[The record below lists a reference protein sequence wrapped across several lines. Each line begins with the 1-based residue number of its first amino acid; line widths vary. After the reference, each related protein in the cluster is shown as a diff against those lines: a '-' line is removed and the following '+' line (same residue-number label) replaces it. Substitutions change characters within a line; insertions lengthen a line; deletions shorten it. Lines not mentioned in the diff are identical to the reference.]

1 MIYVIS
7 DIHGCFEEFKSLLK
21 QIHFSSSD
29 ELYLLGDFI
38 DRGPEPIKLIQFI
51 MLYPNIYPI
60 LGNHEYMAMKILSK
74 LDLEITENT
83 VDILTTNDIQG
94 YLYWMQDG
102 GEQTANQFRKLDK
115 EDREDILDYLNEC
128 SLYEDLYRN
137 GNRFVLVHAGI
148 NNFDENKPLYIYE
161 PEDFIFIRPD
171 YEKRYFS
178 DEHTYLLTGHTPTF
192 CIREDRKKIVF
203 EQNGHIAIDC
213 GCVFGGMLAAFCL
226 DTGESFYVEG
236 KVYA

>member
-94 YLYWMQDG
+94 YLYWMQESRQQISFENWIKKTEKIFLIISMNAVCMKIYIEMETG
-102 GEQTANQFRKLDK
+102 LFWFMQVLIILMKINHCIFMNQKILSLS
-115 EDREDILDYLNEC
+115 DRIMKK
-128 SLYEDLYRN
+128 
-137 GNRFVLVHAGI
+137 GI
-148 NNFDENKPLYIYE
+148 FQMNI
-161 PEDFIFIRPD
+161 
-171 YEKRYFS
+171 
-178 DEHTYLLTGHTPTF
+178 
-192 CIREDRKKIVF
+192 
-203 EQNGHIAIDC
+203 HIC
-213 GCVFGGMLAAFCL
+213 
-226 DTGESFYVEG
+226 
-236 KVYA
+236 